1 MKLLATMR
9 APFRESECLS
19 MLANLVDFG
28 LQRLSALVADA
39 ASLLEQDRL
48 ALALVWDSA
57 LSSLIYNSIS
67 QYLLSYQDDKS
78 KMIVAL

>member
-1 MKLLATMR
+1 MTIFFLRNR
-9 APFRESECLS
+9 APECLS
-19 MLANLVDFG
+19 MLANLVDLG

-39 ASLLEQDRL
+39 ASLLEEDRL